1 MRLWKKSGSHPRS
14 KMTYRTRRRLH
25 RIGVFCGYF
34 FGIALFVWLCWLLW
48 LNRFVVY
55 SGSEAKLDFTWESH
69 LDDAVVALPPT
80 DPTVAIRYNEGE
92 DTVHAVT
99 EITKLSGYYVTYD
112 DLVQGVAPISEAIK
126 QLPDGT
132 AVMLELK
139 DPYGTFYY
147 STKTADSVIT
157 GQLDPAAVDALIKT
171 LTTSGC
177 YAIAKVPAFRDQNYG
192 LENAPYGSVLPHSSG
207 GYMWADADNCYWMD
221 PSNSD
226 ALSYV
231 ISIAKELYS
240 LGFDEVVFTDFAFPP
255 TDDILFDGDRSA
267 VITKAAQEIAAACPY
282 SNYTVSF
289 AAGSVDFP
297 LPADRSRLYLTGVD
311 PTDLK
316 ATAERFTIA
325 DSQTRLV
332 FLTDTN
338 DTRFDAY
345 SAIRPMM
352 AADAYLPQ
360 A

>member
-55 SGSEAKLDFTWESH
+55 SGSEAKLDFNWESHLDDAVVALPPTDPTVAIRYNEGWLLWLNRFVVYSGSEAKLDFNWESH

-92 DTVHAVT
+92 DTVHTVT

-139 DPYGTFYY
+139 DEYGTFYY

-157 GQLDPAAVDALIKT
+157 GQVDPAAVDTLIKT

-177 YAIAKVPAFRDQNYG
+177 YAIAKVPAFRDQHYG
-192 LENAPYGSVLPHSSG
+192 LENAPYGPSS
-207 GYMWADADNCYWMD
+207 
-221 PSNSD
+221 
-226 ALSYV
+226 
-231 ISIAKELYS
+231 
-240 LGFDEVVFTDFAFPP
+240 
-255 TDDILFDGDRSA
+255 
-267 VITKAAQEIAAACPY
+267 
-282 SNYTVSF
+282 
-289 AAGSVDFP
+289 
-297 LPADRSRLYLTGVD
+297 
-311 PTDLK
+311 
-316 ATAERFTIA
+316 
-325 DSQTRLV
+325 
-332 FLTDTN
+332 
-338 DTRFDAY
+338 
-345 SAIRPMM
+345 RP
-352 AADAYLPQ
+352 
-360 A
+360 